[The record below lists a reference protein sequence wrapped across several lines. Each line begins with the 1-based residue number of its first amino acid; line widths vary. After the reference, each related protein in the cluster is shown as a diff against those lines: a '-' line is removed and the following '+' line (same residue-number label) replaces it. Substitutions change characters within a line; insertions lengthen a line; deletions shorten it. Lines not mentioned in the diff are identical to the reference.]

1 MIGRIKE
8 ERYQITRQCGGA
20 VHGVSSLCDA
30 ATENEMTGRGGARGQ
45 NRGVSGAY

>member
-30 ATENEMTGRGGARGQ
+30 ATENEMLWSTGTESRGERSIL
-45 NRGVSGAY
+45 N